1 MLLQIMED
9 GQLSDAKGRKVDF
22 RNTIILMTSN
32 VGADVIGRSTA
43 LGFAKKR
50 DTAQTEQEAYTEMK
64 DKVLGEL
71 KRIFRPEFLN
81 RIDGMMVFHA
91 LTQEQIKDIVDL
103 EVDKVRERLSEHR
116 LALRLTD
123 KAREYLAEK
132 GYDPSLGA
140 RPLRRVIQSEV
151 EDALSEGVLADRFHE
166 GDLVVVSVEDGELVF
181 EPEEDQGD
189 LTESELG
196 NGEAT
201 SVLEPV
207 LS

>member
-1 MLLQIMED
+1 MED

-22 RNTIILMTSN
+22 RNTIVLMTSN
-32 VGADVIGRSTA
+32 VGADVIGRSTT
-43 LGFAKKR
+43 LGFPVKR
-50 DTAQTEQEAYTEMK
+50 DTAQSEQEAYTEMK

-91 LTQEQIKDIVDL
+91 LNQEQIKAIVDL
-103 EVDKVRERLSEHR
+103 EIKKVQERLSEHE

-151 EDALSEGVLADRFHE
+151 EDALSEGVLAGNFHE
-166 GDLVVVSVEDGELVF
+166 GDLVVLSVEDGELVF
-181 EPEEDQGD
+181 ESEETDEAVSA
-189 LTESELG
+189 TEME
-196 NGEAT
+196 NGEAPPM
-201 SVLEPV
+201 LETV